1 MTPLEAF
8 QILDLRVGRVLRAE
22 PHEKAR
28 KPSYKLWVDLGPLGV
43 KQSSAQITD
52 LYRPEDLVGRL
63 VVCAVNLGAKRVA
76 GFLSEVLVLG
86 VPDEAGRVVLL
97 APDREVPLGERCS
110 KDLAAGRLPR
120 KEAVE
125 APYDLHPFSRFTR
138 SSFSLGAWRLSS
150 GSPRPRRTMGAPRV
164 SLSSATT
171 GIVPPSRV

>member
-43 KQSSAQITD
+43 KQSSALITE

-97 APDREVPLGERCS
+97 APDREVPLGG
-110 KDLAAGRLPR
+110 K
-120 KEAVE
+120 V
-125 APYDLHPFSRFTR
+125 F
-138 SSFSLGAWRLSS
+138 
-150 GSPRPRRTMGAPRV
+150 
-164 SLSSATT
+164 
-171 GIVPPSRV
+171 